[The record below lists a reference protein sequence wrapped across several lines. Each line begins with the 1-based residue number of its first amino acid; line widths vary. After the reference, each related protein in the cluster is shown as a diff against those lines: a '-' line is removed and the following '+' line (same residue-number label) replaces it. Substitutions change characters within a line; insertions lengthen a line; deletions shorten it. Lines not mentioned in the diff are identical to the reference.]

1 MGELVAISDYVS
13 RFPLHPHL
21 LFEALAY
28 FCAFQLYRLMRRRYG
43 DSVSSSNR
51 WSVVAAAAVGAAL
64 GSKLLF
70 FLEDPKLT
78 LAHIHDAAFLMGGK
92 TIIGAL
98 IGGLFA
104 VELTKKLCEI
114 QQRTGDLFAVPLC
127 LGIAIGRLGC
137 FSAGLDDNTYGIP
150 TSLAWGVD
158 FGDGIRRHPVQLYEV
173 IFVLVLGFLLFRWFQ
188 RPHTS
193 GDIFKGFMVGYA
205 AFRLMIDFLKPYPEF
220 AGLCTIQ
227 WTCLGLLAYYLP
239 DLWRWLSRA
248 PSARTSEAAA

>member
-1 MGELVAISDYVS
+1 MAISDYVS

-21 LFEALAY
+21 LFETLAY
-28 FCAFQLYRLMRRRYG
+28 LGAFQLYRFLRRRYG
-43 DSVSSSNR
+43 DSVSSSDR
-51 WSVVAAAAVGAAL
+51 WSVIAAAAVGAAL

-78 LAHIHDAAFLMGGK
+78 LAHIHDAVFLMGGK
-92 TIIGAL
+92 TIIGGL

-104 VELTKKLCEI
+104 VELTKKLCGI

-137 FSAGLDDNTYGIP
+137 FFTGLDDNTYGVSTALP
-150 TSLAWGVD
+150 WGVD
-158 FGDGIRRHPVQLYEV
+158 LGDGIRRHPVQLYEV
-173 IFVLVLGFLLFRWFQ
+173 IFMLALGFLLFRWL
-188 RPHTS
+188 RRHHVS

-220 AGLCTIQ
+220 AGLCTLQ
-227 WTCLGLLAYYLP
+227 WTCIGLLVFYAP
-239 DLWRWLSRA
+239 DLWRWFSRA
-248 PSARTSEAAA
+248 PSARPSEAAA